1 MWDRGQEA
9 STGWVP
15 QASMLLRTGNALL
28 KALGT
33 KKEESLTLYL
43 GWGLFELSAALLRR
57 MRRFGLS
64 AAGYWAPARGQQCV
78 TAAQWPP
85 LLLTTAMCSECET
98 RDHTKWTCT
107 HSCTQ
112 ACAHAQRSMHSFTT
126 VQFFHTQL
134 CLAPLTSPVSR
145 RMDFR
150 HPHWQASSHCYTF
163 FFPFQNPLPRECLS
177 SPSQENM
184 QKICWLFLPDKDMRL
199 LCVCWSE
206 SAQFQNKWASSRWS
220 HANVQWINQI
230 LLPKRHDDAFCMQL
244 INRTFLNK
252 W

>member
-15 QASMLLRTGNALL
+15 RASMLLRTGNALL

-107 HSCTQ
+107 HSCTR
-112 ACAHAQRSMHSFTT
+112 ACAHAQRSMRSFTT

-163 FFPFQNPLPRECLS
+163 FFLSKTHSPENACQARVKRTCRRYVDCFCQIKTWEC
-177 SPSQENM
+177 
-184 QKICWLFLPDKDMRL
+184 
-199 LCVCWSE
+199 CVCAE
-206 SAQFQNKWASSRWS
+206 VNQHNSRTNGLHQDGAMPTCS
-220 HANVQWINQI
+220 G
-230 LLPKRHDDAFCMQL
+230 
-244 INRTFLNK
+244 
-252 W
+252 